1 MMNYWWYK
9 NKQNRINPSDQLIIK
24 EDLTEIENYTYSY
37 YSNTNFLSLNSKK
50 EINGNKYNI
59 RLDDNSEFK
68 YFSTLLGA
76 SPLFDNALEK
86 IKSMTT
92 NDIKSLIIGSANLYP
107 EKVCRYYSNN
117 GTYQYIL
124 LDYTNEGNACIKI
137 VKDKFIPSSYS
148 AFRPLLHRVNVDHD
162 LNEKKEIADE
172 YKFISEDGCYL
183 IDQNKIASLDDV
195 LALISNNPCYIDQIN
210 PHFFTNDDVSVNI
223 QNLDIIRAHIDKA
236 FSNPEVVRKLIDLN
250 RPLYT
255 KRVIDDKII
264 DLVNSR
270 RNAKFTPKVEEE
282 ITDEELISNIYKR
295 VNKIIKDKVE
305 ELKFLEKYENYALEQ
320 YEKAFL
326 DLGLIPNVSGLKE
339 KFVPALKKKEYLS
352 KDTKSIIRR
361 FMKLSYLKDIN
372 DKLELYRDEVMAK
385 IKQLPQ
391 DNEYLANGEEKSQII
406 KNNETIRRYE
416 LEILSSGYKYKNKDT
431 GIISALN
438 NEYNEL
444 NVKIDKYFTLPTQDT
459 LYNMSSHLKTIT
471 GNDWDIINI
480 YIPHSEHSS
489 SVYNSK
495 PMVCLVNKDL
505 NKEYKQYM
513 ESYVIQGASS
523 ENAHLKNIESLIN
536 EGTIIPIC
544 MSKSNFGTIPSV
556 NDFRNQKTIFLKKL
570 LIDGEYR
577 NVAINTYSIKRINT
591 ANKLYK
597 GLKDVIIDLADNNVK
612 KVDRPSKS
620 K

>member
-68 YFSTLLGA
+68 YFSTLLGE

-92 NDIKSLIIGSANLYP
+92 NDIKSLINGSANLYP

-148 AFRPLLHRVNVDHD
+148 AFRPLLHRVNIDHD

-183 IDQNKIASLDDV
+183 IDQNKIESLDDV

-270 RNAKFTPKVEEE
+270 RNVKFTPKVEEE
-282 ITDEELISNIYKR
+282 IKDEELISNIYKR

-459 LYNMSSHLKTIT
+459 LYNMSSHLETIT

-556 NDFRNQKTIFLKKL
+556 NDFRNQKNIFLKKL

>member
-183 IDQNKIASLDDV
+183 IDQNKIESLDDV

-270 RNAKFTPKVEEE
+270 RNVKFTPKVEEE

-459 LYNMSSHLKTIT
+459 LYNMSSHLETIT

>member
-183 IDQNKIASLDDV
+183 IDQNKIESLDDV

-270 RNAKFTPKVEEE
+270 RNVKFTPKVEEE

-556 NDFRNQKTIFLKKL
+556 NDFRNQKNIFLKKL